1 MTQALGTRVLKVGL
15 AGAGAISAN
24 HLIAWTQMPG
34 IELVAVADPAPGKA
48 EARAKAFG
56 IPNVHADVAAMI
68 EAHPLDIL
76 DIASPRDRH
85 AEHVRL
91 AAAQGIHVLCQKPL
105 TNTLAEGVALAAEI
119 GERVRFM
126 VNDNRRFRSDFRQ
139 ISRWIA
145 DGELGEVRQV
155 QMTMLRSGFLAGPDG
170 RRPAVEKFPPMG
182 TLKRLLIAE
191 TLIHQLDV
199 LRFLVGDMAV
209 IACRARRTEAEMP
222 GETMATLFLETAR
235 GAPVV
240 LAGSFVA
247 PGFGTAVSD
256 RLEVI
261 GSRASVVLDNGTLSL
276 LGEKPQTLDYDMD
289 REYQHCFNA
298 GFRHFVECLRTGA
311 PFESPVTDNLKTLR
325 LVEEAYTKAELPAA
339 MPCCQGVPS

>member
-1 MTQALGTRVLKVGL
+1 MQALGPRVLKVGL
-15 AGAGAISAN
+15 AGAGSISYHHGLAWKQVPGVE
-24 HLIAWTQMPG
+24 LI
-34 IELVAVADPAPGKA
+34 AVADPAPGKA
-48 EARAKAFG
+48 EARATAFA
-56 IPNVHADVAAMI
+56 IPHVHDDVAAMLD
-68 EAHPLDIL
+68 AHPLDIL
-76 DIASPRDRH
+76 DIASPRERH

-91 AAAQGIHVLCQKPL
+91 AAARGVHVLCQKPL
-105 TNTLAEGVALAAEI
+105 TDTLAEGEALVAEI

-139 ISRWIA
+139 IARWIA
-145 DGELGEVRQV
+145 DGEVGEVRQV

-199 LRFLVGDMAV
+199 LRFLLGDMAV
-209 IACRARRTEAEMP
+209 IACRARRTEDGLP
-222 GETMATLFLETAR
+222 GETMATLFLETAA
-235 GAPVV
+235 GAPVM

-256 RLEVI
+256 RLEII

-276 LGEKPQTLDYDMD
+276 LGPRPQTLTYDMD
-289 REYQHCFNA
+289 REYQHCFDA
-298 GFRHFVECLRTGA
+298 GFRHFVDCLRTGA
-311 PFESPVTDNLKTLR
+311 PFESPAADNLRTLR
-325 LVEEAYTKAELPAA
+325 LVEDAYAKAA
-339 MPCCQGVPS
+339 MPPAA

>member
-1 MTQALGTRVLKVGL
+1 MQALGSHVLKVGL

-24 HLIAWTQMPG
+24 HLAAWKTVPG
-34 IELVAVADPAPGKA
+34 IEVVAVADPAPGKA
-48 EARAKAFG
+48 EARASAFA
-56 IPNVHADVAAMI
+56 IPHVHADVAAMI
-68 EAHPLDIL
+68 AAHPLDIL
-76 DIASPRDRH
+76 DIASPRERH

-91 AAAQGIHVLCQKPL
+91 AAARGIHVLCQKPL

-139 ISRWIA
+139 IARGIA
-145 DGELGEVRQV
+145 DGEVGEVRQV
-155 QMTMLRSGFLAGPDG
+155 QMTMLRSGFLAGADG

-199 LRFLVGDMAV
+199 LRFLVGDMTV
-209 IACRARRTEAEMP
+209 VACRARRTEDALP
-222 GETMATLFLETAR
+222 GETMATLFLETAG

-261 GSRASVVLDNGTLSL
+261 GSKASVVLDNGTLSL
-276 LGEKPQTLDYDMD
+276 RGPKPETLTYDMD

-298 GFRHFVECLRTGA
+298 AFRHFVECLRSGR
-311 PFESPVTDNLKTLR
+311 PFESPVADNLETLR
-325 LVEEAYTKAELPAA
+325 LVEEAYAKAALPAA
-339 MPCCQGVPS
+339 LPCCHGVLP